1 VELDDGIL
9 DGISFDQDLRAVVG
23 EEGLLLVVAD
33 LVDVHPDYGKIVTA
47 LKDLATDLR
56 PFGYKKL
63 KGRPGY
69 RIRVG
74 DYRIIYQVKDNILT
88 VFVLII
94 GNRRDV
100 YD

>member
-1 VELDDGIL
+1 MYQVVIEKQAQKQLAKISPLD
-9 DGISFDQDLRAVVG
+9 
-23 EEGLLLVVAD
+23 
-33 LVDVHPDYGKIVTA
+33 YTKIVAA
-47 LKDLATDLR
+47 LKDLANDPR
-56 PFGYKKL
+56 PHGYKKL

-74 DYRIIYQVKDNILT
+74 DYRIIYQIKDNILT

>member
-1 VELDDGIL
+1 MYQVVIEKQAQKQLAK
-9 DGISFDQDLRAVVG
+9 ISP
-23 EEGLLLVVAD
+23 
-33 LVDVHPDYGKIVTA
+33 PDYAKIVAA
-47 LKDLATDLR
+47 LKDLANDPR

-94 GNRRDV
+94 GHRRDV
-100 YD
+100 YE

>member
-1 VELDDGIL
+1 MYQVVIEKQVQKQLAK
-9 DGISFDQDLRAVVG
+9 ISP
-23 EEGLLLVVAD
+23 
-33 LVDVHPDYGKIVTA
+33 PDYTKIVAA
-47 LKDLATDLR
+47 LKDLANDPR
-56 PFGYKKL
+56 PHGYKKL

-94 GNRRDV
+94 GHRREV

>member
-1 VELDDGIL
+1 M
-9 DGISFDQDLRAVVG
+9 SQVVI
-23 EEGLLLVVAD
+23 EKQAQKQLAKIPP
-33 LVDVHPDYGKIVTA
+33 PDYNKIVTA
-47 LKDLATDLR
+47 LKDLAADPR
-56 PFGYKKL
+56 PYGYKKL

-88 VFVLII
+88 VYILII
-94 GNRRDV
+94 GHRREV

>member
-1 VELDDGIL
+1 MYQVVIEKQAQKQLAK
-9 DGISFDQDLRAVVG
+9 ISP
-23 EEGLLLVVAD
+23 
-33 LVDVHPDYGKIVTA
+33 PDYAKVTAA
-47 LKDLATDLR
+47 LKDLANDPR

-74 DYRIIYQVKDNILT
+74 DYRVIYQVKDNILT

-94 GNRRDV
+94 GHRRDV
-100 YD
+100 YE

>member
-1 VELDDGIL
+1 MYKVVVEKQAQKQLAK
-9 DGISFDQDLRAVVG
+9 ISP
-23 EEGLLLVVAD
+23 
-33 LVDVHPDYGKIVTA
+33 PDYTKIVAA
-47 LKDLATDLR
+47 LKDLAGDPR

-88 VFVLII
+88 VYILII
-94 GNRRDV
+94 GHRREV
-100 YD
+100 YE

>member
-1 VELDDGIL
+1 MYQVVIEKQAQKQLAK
-9 DGISFDQDLRAVVG
+9 ISP
-23 EEGLLLVVAD
+23 
-33 LVDVHPDYGKIVTA
+33 PDYTKIVAA
-47 LKDLATDLR
+47 LKDLAADPR
-56 PFGYKKL
+56 PYGYKKL

-94 GNRRDV
+94 GHRREV

>member
-1 VELDDGIL
+1 MYQVVIEKQAQKQLAK
-9 DGISFDQDLRAVVG
+9 ISP
-23 EEGLLLVVAD
+23 
-33 LVDVHPDYGKIVTA
+33 PDYNKIVA
-47 LKDLATDLR
+47 AIKGLASDPR

-74 DYRIIYQVKDNILT
+74 DYRIIYQVKDNVLT
-88 VFVLII
+88 VFVLVI
-94 GNRRDV
+94 GHRRDV